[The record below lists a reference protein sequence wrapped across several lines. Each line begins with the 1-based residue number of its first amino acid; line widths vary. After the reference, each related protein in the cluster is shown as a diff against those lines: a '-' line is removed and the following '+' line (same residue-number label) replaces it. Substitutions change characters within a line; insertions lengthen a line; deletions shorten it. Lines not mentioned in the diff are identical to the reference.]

1 MDVDGDVV
9 DGGGNREVFRDGVA
23 GEEIGRGSG
32 VRDGVVYEC
41 DETTPT

>member
-1 MDVDGDVV
+1 MDVNGNVVGGDG
-9 DGGGNREVFRDGVA
+9 NKEVFRGGVA
-23 GEEIGRGSG
+23 GEEIGGGSG